1 MIHHDKHSRR
11 CERWLGLSWPR
22 ALSRIV
28 LSLGCEILGFGLGLS
43 TACGGSTAPVQ
54 TDLPTITDSADAS
67 GVVQGPPDA
76 TSNGDTQSTDA
87 AVPFRGAP
95 DASAY
100 SVDQM
105 EGGSDSHG
113 VSFPL
118 PGNDCVQIRASDYD
132 QTCTSDP
139 ECIGVLVGNSC
150 DIEVLCSPACP
161 TAAINLRA
169 LPKYASDIADAMAL
183 LSAGLLGTPCG
194 ACSEPLTPC
203 CVANTCQVGSQ
214 CPPAPPSPTDSG
226 SAEAAVGCIREAD
239 CPNGFTCSYPVADA
253 CAAQGVC
260 MPPVPPAT
268 RSSCTA
274 LSLACGCDGTSQ
286 TLLCSYRP
294 GYAPGPVL
302 HDGPCN
308 SDAGSGLFCVA
319 WGGSCSLLGDCCPGL
334 HCSQFAPPNLVG
346 ACVP

>member
-1 MIHHDKHSRR
+1 MRRRPRTMPRSRDRRRRASSEQARRAAAGHPCTGAGGGGRSNRAPQSRAPIGYHRMIHHDKHSRR

-100 SVDQM
+100 SVDPM

-150 DIEVLCSPACP
+150 GILAFCNPACP
-161 TAAINLRA
+161 TA
-169 LPKYASDIADAMAL
+169 
-183 LSAGLLGTPCG
+183 
-194 ACSEPLTPC
+194 
-203 CVANTCQVGSQ
+203 
-214 CPPAPPSPTDSG
+214 
-226 SAEAAVGCIREAD
+226 
-239 CPNGFTCSYPVADA
+239 
-253 CAAQGVC
+253 
-260 MPPVPPAT
+260 
-268 RSSCTA
+268 
-274 LSLACGCDGTSQ
+274 
-286 TLLCSYRP
+286 
-294 GYAPGPVL
+294 
-302 HDGPCN
+302 
-308 SDAGSGLFCVA
+308 
-319 WGGSCSLLGDCCPGL
+319 
-334 HCSQFAPPNLVG
+334 
-346 ACVP
+346 